1 MNHLTDFKK
10 YSNSCLETLC
20 KEVETFPWDNAFAYA
35 HWLAQTYYYVSHSTR
50 LLALGAS
57 RFPVAEDVFHQRF
70 LAHAGEEKKHEF
82 LALADL
88 KTMGME
94 IDTLPEFSA
103 TRSFYQVQ
111 YYWIEHV
118 SPKAFYGYIVML
130 EGLAVAKA
138 RWIENAVKPHF
149 QQNVT
154 RFLTVHANEDP
165 GHLENAYAFIS
176 KLTANDKQR
185 ILLNFDQ
192 SLQLYSALL
201 RQCEQAAQTTALRKS
216 A

>member
-1 MNHLTDFKK
+1 MNNLTDFKK
-10 YSNSCLETLC
+10 YSDSCLEALA
-20 KEVETFPWDNAFAYA
+20 KEVEAFPWDNSFAYA
-35 HWLAQTYYYVSHSTR
+35 HWLAQTFYYVSHSTR

-57 RFPVAEDVFHQRF
+57 RFPVSEDVFHQRF

-94 IDTLPEFSA
+94 IDTLPEFAA

-138 RWIENAVKPHF
+138 RWIENAVKPNY

-154 RFLTVHANEDP
+154 RFLKVHANEDP
-165 GHLENAYAFIS
+165 GHLDNAHAFIS
-176 KLTANDKQR
+176 KLPEVEKKR
-185 ILLNFDQ
+185 ILSNFEQ
-192 SLQLYSALL
+192 SLQLYSAML
-201 RQCEQAAQTTALRKS
+201 RQCQAAAQSGALKKS